1 MKKLLFVLVAA
12 FAMMACNG
20 NSVTSECA
28 NDSIS
33 VDSTDTIVAV
43 DSTCTCCAD
52 SLVAD
57 SI

>member
-1 MKKLLFVLVAA
+1 MKKLLFVFVAA

-20 NSVTSECA
+20 NGCTSECA

-43 DSTCTCCAD
+43 DSASVDT
-52 SLVAD
+52 LVAD
-57 SI
+57 SL